1 MVCKCNNNV
10 ISMDMVVRSNELIP
24 EYATELDGCLDL
36 KVDLGENA
44 KSYTSLAVPA
54 GHTLVVDTGIQ
65 VKVPKDHVMLI
76 FPRSSTGLKL
86 HCMLANTVGV
96 IDAGYRDEVKL
107 LIHNYGERAV
117 YLTHAQ
123 KVAQFM
129 VIPRP
134 KVQVVLVED
143 NDNFREGDRG
153 GGLGST
159 GL

>member
-1 MVCKCNNNV
+1 MTCKCENKEILV
-10 ISMDMVVRSNELIP
+10 DMVVRSPELTP
-24 EYATELDGCLDL
+24 QYATELDACLDI
-36 KVDLGENA
+36 KVDLGEDV
-44 KSYTSLAVPA
+44 KPYTSLAIPA
-54 GHTLVVDTGIQ
+54 GHTIAVSTGLQ
-65 VKVPKDHVMLI
+65 VKLPKDYVMLI

-134 KVQVVLVED
+134 KINLNLVQDDES
-143 NDNFREGDRG
+143 FREGDRG
-153 GGLGST
+153 GGFGST
-159 GL
+159 GS

>member
-1 MVCKCNNNV
+1 MTCNCENSV
-10 ISMDMVVRSNELIP
+10 ISMDMVVRSEELIP
-24 EYATELDGCLDL
+24 EYATELDGCLDI
-36 KVDLGENA
+36 KVDLGEDA

-54 GHTLVVDTGIQ
+54 GHTLAVSTGIQ
-65 VKVPKDHVMLI
+65 VKIPKDHVMLI

-107 LIHNYGERAV
+107 LLHNYGEKAI

-129 VIPRP
+129 IIPRP
-134 KVQVVLVED
+134 KVDIVLVQDDE
-143 NDNFREGDRG
+143 NFRTGDRG
-153 GGLGST
+153 GGFGST
-159 GL
+159 GS

>member
-1 MVCKCNNNV
+1 MVCNCKEDLK
-10 ISMDMVVRSNELIP
+10 MDIVVRSPELTP
-24 EYATELDGCLDL
+24 QYATELDACLDI
-36 KVDLGENA
+36 KIDLGENVTP
-44 KSYTSLAVPA
+44 YTSLAIPS
-54 GHTLVVDTGIQ
+54 GHTIAVNTGLQ
-65 VKVPKDHVMLI
+65 VKLPEDYVMLI

-107 LIHNYGERAV
+107 LLHNYGEKAI

-134 KVQVVLVED
+134 KVQLNLVQDDES
-143 NDNFREGDRG
+143 FREGDRG
-153 GGLGST
+153 GGFGST
-159 GL
+159 GS

>member
-1 MVCKCNNNV
+1 MTCKCENKEILV
-10 ISMDMVVRSNELIP
+10 DMVVRSPELTP
-24 EYATELDGCLDL
+24 QYATELDACLDI
-36 KVDLGENA
+36 KIDLGEDV
-44 KSYTSLAVPA
+44 KSYTSLAIPA
-54 GHTLVVDTGIQ
+54 GHTIAVSTGLQ
-65 VKVPKDHVMLI
+65 VKLPEDYVMLI

-107 LIHNYGERAV
+107 LLHNYGEKAI

-134 KVQVVLVED
+134 KINLNLVQDDE
-143 NDNFREGDRG
+143 NFRTGDRG
-153 GGLGST
+153 GGFGST
-159 GL
+159 GS